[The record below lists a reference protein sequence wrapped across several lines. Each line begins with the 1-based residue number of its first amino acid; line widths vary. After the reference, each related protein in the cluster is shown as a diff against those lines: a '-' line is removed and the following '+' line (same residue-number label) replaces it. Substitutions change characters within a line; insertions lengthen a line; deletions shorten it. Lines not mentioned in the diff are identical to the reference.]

1 MPSNS
6 NRAFIGIGSNLCDPL
21 FQVRSAIKAIAQAA
35 DISLEQTS
43 SLYLSPP
50 MGPPDQPNYVNAV
63 AMISTF
69 HNSYQ
74 LLTRLQGIE
83 RDHGRIRSVKRWGP
97 RTLDLDILLFGTESI
112 DTETLRIPHEGLT
125 ERPFVVV
132 PLSEIAPDLILPN
145 GECVSDLAARMQ
157 SQTLTRLPDA

>member
-1 MPSNS
+1 VPSDNH
-6 NRAFIGIGSNLCDPL
+6 RAFIGIGSNQGDPV

-50 MGPPDQPNYVNAV
+50 MGPSDQPNYVNAV
-63 AMISTF
+63 AMISTSHDSF
-69 HNSYQ
+69 Q
-74 LLTRLQGIE
+74 LLTCLQGIE
-83 RDHGRIRSVKRWGP
+83 RDHGRIRSIKRWGP

-132 PLSEIAPDLILPN
+132 PLSEIAPDLTLPN

-157 SQTLTRLPDA
+157 SQTLTRLRED